1 MTNSKFK
8 RVLSLVLAFVMTASL
23 FTNWPMPVFATS
35 GTDTIKLDFVPE
47 NGVPE
52 IDGLYKPGTIRN
64 DSIRLYESTDYGA
77 TGVEVSG
84 VQGVTVTVLT
94 SHTINGVKMYEID
107 CTQEANEEIFNLIL
121 DYSFVSSTDIMLEG
135 EESLPAPTP
144 YPAIIPSSAINE
156 AYNSLLATT
165 TSAEYDSIYAGTSAD
180 VIGKFSAE
188 QKDAVELHR
197 AVLVAYETLMATET
211 VASYDSIY
219 TTCDPN
225 VLNAFTDVQKA
236 AIAAHRAEMYDAE
249 NPDTGIY
256 LELPE
261 GAIAQ
266 AGTPSGALAAVNGT
280 SLVAYKSLDNG
291 AMGVEIPVNAG
302 TVVELITSYTFSNSD
317 LVFYRYD
324 YSGSNEELKDAS
336 TGETYGYV
344 FIPASAVTITNEVGT
359 NSYTNEEYGITVS
372 GQIPTGLTLNVV
384 PEDVNGVLADA
395 GALMGGSDWTYDVD
409 LTYPGGEYKTT
420 QGIDVTFDKENVQMP
435 VGANY
440 KAYHIKNDNTVEV
453 LGPFVYDGN
462 DIEVTFNGLSPV
474 GISANVININSR
486 PFEKAVFKN
495 STVKV
500 YPSDK
505 DNAEPITLTGLTDTD
520 FFTLSG
526 YAPYGY
532 KMSSGEERYYID
544 WYNGSNTTIAGILN
558 VGSRYLVDINDIEE
572 YVESTPTPTPEPEQP
587 EEVVEAYE
595 NLIKAPT
602 LSDFEEVIF
611 GCMDSGY
618 FEQFTDAQL
627 SEIERISGILEEMDA
642 ATEDLTDF
650 GFEGTVTV
658 EGAKLYLNPITWPE
672 EYVVVNTIIVTDVEI
687 EGIMAEYSSVEGD
700 YSDEYYII
708 DTSGWAA
715 FEGKTP
721 YKYIHKD
728 DFAFEG
734 NWTKVDGKGYFLS
747 DEIKIYD
754 NTGKTYRRITD
765 GLSKGAFDVLYSFF
779 TNNGDGTVTD
789 WYVINTTGWTDVNGS
804 TIRNRLVK
812 RSDVNLITS
821 ETINAA
827 YNNMLAAATVSKFDS
842 LYNAAQASGIIDCL
856 TDTQKQDLADT
867 RTVLAGMAEA
877 TIDLSQYELPATFAN
892 EETKLYPNPVT
903 QPDKYI
909 TAVVKEEQSLLANM
923 LSILPLFL
931 TAHAAEEEVTAQEI
945 IIIGKYLADDGT
957 LYYILDVSGWE
968 GLDGIET
975 IYVKAS
981 EIEIQVD
988 NSTKEIYI
996 SLLSAQAGEEL
1007 AEILAGL
1014 DENTVAVMTE
1024 AGLIDLAENHA
1035 EVLEFLAENGTTPIA
1050 DESVIGMYG
1059 QPVGG
1064 TQTIYIYADPDVMT
1078 KGMTYYDLPSD
1089 EFKTPFKIVDV
1100 MIDERDTAVYYK
1112 MNYSYASKPN
1122 AGTEPCS
1129 WIRADAV
1136 ELLPDYI
1143 DPTETLYLKLMQTE
1157 TLEEWFELLE
1167 SLTDQQLQLFDEM
1180 DEEMLAALTEHFDG
1194 LPCAIDKEK
1203 ADFMAELLSAETVA
1217 EYLAIKAEMSEQTEI
1232 LLSGTDYI
1240 AMHDR
1245 ITALADAEDTSPE
1258 GVVDYTNSAPMVIP
1272 DYTEIQEAT
1281 VYNMKNRMLMAVP
1294 ADESEPSPS
1303 PSVSPTATPEGT
1315 DTANP
1320 PIKDTDGVVTTKTVT
1335 SIGGGKYT
1343 VKLETYVT
1351 GAKVTTAVEKQ
1362 IPTDIIIVVDQSG
1375 SMQFDM
1381 DKSTTYDRIVGT
1393 AEEIYNND
1401 SYADKVYVNVGTSAN
1416 PVYRKV
1422 TMSAETGD
1430 SYVSANS
1437 LGYNTNSELYSNRAN
1452 LYYKETES
1460 SEPVKVTVSQ
1470 GNNYR
1475 YTYSIPSGSLNNTNE
1490 NSWNRSPSFL
1500 GKLYIKTDDITKVT
1514 FTYTDADNNKVEK
1527 EYLPTDSVPKDS
1539 DNIVGNTYYYQNT
1552 TTSEHRLDAL
1562 VRALNNFAASV
1573 EEKAKGNDGVWGP
1586 NPAKDNVNDDV
1597 NHRIAIV
1604 GFSSSVNTY
1613 HNTEIL
1619 TGCDIST
1626 GGSHSTEYG
1635 VYYPLGVEK
1644 NGVQYDGTGYT
1655 AATGTALVSMD
1666 TTAGQTSVENA
1677 IKALTAHGGTQ
1688 TNHGL
1693 DMAADIL
1700 TAEANKGTVYTKTEN
1715 GVTTTVRNKIVI
1727 LFTDGSPTSS
1737 SGFETNV
1744 ANSAIS
1750 YAKTIKNTHNA
1761 TLYGVGIFD
1770 DADARVLT
1778 NADKT
1783 NAYLPSGLINEN
1795 KFMHFVSSNFK
1806 NAENMS
1812 TSYDTNGNNNYYNTE
1827 TFHKDA
1833 DGKYTGKSYYLSASN
1848 SDALNNIFQTISEES
1863 VTNANVV
1870 ELDETT
1876 VIKDIVAPNF
1886 SVPANATSVTV
1897 SKAKLTSIDA
1907 KGEYVFAAPE
1917 STGLSATLSDYDG
1930 DGVKDSVDVTG
1941 FDFADNWVGSETA
1954 ANGTVTYRGY
1964 KLIINFDIPVDSDF
1978 MGGNKVKTNGNNS
1991 GVYGGDGTLVENF
2004 ERPTQNITLKNITAT
2019 WQNQYIY
2026 RTNNADIKALF
2037 LAAKVNG
2044 KDAATVING
2053 ENNAYVKIAFTITG
2067 GGETLATYT
2076 IPAGKDFANGG
2087 WDDESALTPALTAD
2101 TPYTLSWTITPIYD
2115 GPIQPVGGS
2124 ATAKV
2129 FVYDP
2134 VLTFKDSTG
2143 YYGGSVPAL
2152 NDVNNRVAET
2162 AATVNKTEWVNANEE
2177 PFVQAQMYGREP
2189 ILVTT
2194 YTAGTGAS
2202 NGVIVTTNDIPV
2214 NVTVKVGDTDV
2225 TDIVEFKHQDC
2236 AGVTDDEPMPVFAGT
2251 GDETDYA
2258 ELVVHV
2264 KTAQLIINK
2273 TVDPNG
2279 APTIPTDS
2287 FGFIVNQNVS
2297 PELSA
2302 TEDNFKP
2309 YYVYEVFTKG
2319 VNGAADKSEGIL
2331 VMFAGDKLYLTHNQ
2345 YAVITGMPIGTYAV
2359 TEDLQG
2365 NAKLKYDTTAT
2376 GGTFDKAALAVTNT
2390 FTENPLVVGGN
2401 VEFTNKLNTGSITIT
2416 KKVEMPSGF
2425 PMPTEK
2431 FAIKVAK
2438 TDGTYEK
2445 TVNLANGESVTLD
2458 NLVIG
2463 DYTVTEARQILY
2475 TTTYTPAQNVKV
2487 NPGKD
2492 TAVTVENA
2500 RKLADLEIK
2509 KTVVTPA
2516 GIDKTGEEFAFKAYI
2531 TGAVEGETLKVG
2543 DQAVTILKDA
2553 KGTYIPLTLKHD
2565 QSAVVKNLP
2574 ITTAFEIVETAVAG
2588 YTTTVNTAN
2597 IAPTNTVTGTLP
2609 QTGLTG
2615 DNAVV
2620 FTNTLDT
2627 GSLEINKTVISA
2639 PGVAIPTE
2647 GFTFT
2652 VDVNN
2657 VSANDAIA
2665 YTINGEKQTPAV
2677 VDANGNVTITLA
2689 HGQTAVLTGLPTGA
2703 VVVTETAKDQ
2713 FTTKVNGADGTV
2725 FNGEIVKDTKETV
2738 VYVNTMKTYSLTINK
2753 AFATGTSPEV
2763 GETFVFTV
2771 TRPGGFSQQVVIAV
2785 TDKNNDSVVEYAPV
2799 TITNLP
2805 AGEYTVTEDMSWS
2818 KQYTA
2823 TYSPSQTVVI
2833 TNADQSVTVT
2843 NSKTDKWLKAD
2854 AYAENKFAS
2863 YGTAGGVVVEN
2874 GTAILGDDNN
2884 A

>member
-1 MTNSKFK
+1 MTKIKFRK
-8 RVLSLVLAFVMTASL
+8 VLSLVLAFVMTASL
-23 FTNWPMPVFATS
+23 FSNWDLKAFATDEGGEPPAVEATAEPTAEPS
-35 GTDTIKLDFVPE
+35 AEPSTEPTAEPSTEPSVEYLVDTIDGADSIAVYMADEGYYQIDNSGISIQSSDEKMAAVTSITVTPVSKALGNIPANSADYLIWNSQRSLFYDITLTDENGNEVILDGDVTVVFSKEIVPFNVTASSSDSTVFCYTYRFAEDGKVWRSEKYNYKIGEDFV
-47 NGVPE
+47 
-52 IDGLYKPGTIRN
+52 
-64 DSIRLYESTDYGA
+64 A
-77 TGVEVSG
+77 T
-84 VQGVTVTVLT
+84 
-94 SHTINGVKMYEID
+94 Y
-107 CTQEANEEIFNLIL
+107 
-121 DYSFVSSTDIMLEG
+121 
-135 EESLPAPTP
+135 
-144 YPAIIPSSAINE
+144 
-156 AYNSLLATT
+156 
-165 TSAEYDSIYAGTSAD
+165 
-180 VIGKFSAE
+180 
-188 QKDAVELHR
+188 
-197 AVLVAYETLMATET
+197 
-211 VASYDSIY
+211 
-219 TTCDPN
+219 
-225 VLNAFTDVQKA
+225 
-236 AIAAHRAEMYDAE
+236 
-249 NPDTGIY
+249 
-256 LELPE
+256 
-261 GAIAQ
+261 
-266 AGTPSGALAAVNGT
+266 
-280 SLVAYKSLDNG
+280 
-291 AMGVEIPVNAG
+291 
-302 TVVELITSYTFSNSD
+302 
-317 LVFYRYD
+317 
-324 YSGSNEELKDAS
+324 
-336 TGETYGYV
+336 
-344 FIPASAVTITNEVGT
+344 
-359 NSYTNEEYGITVS
+359 
-372 GQIPTGLTLNVV
+372 
-384 PEDVNGVLADA
+384 
-395 GALMGGSDWTYDVD
+395 
-409 LTYPGGEYKTT
+409 
-420 QGIDVTFDKENVQMP
+420 
-435 VGANY
+435 
-440 KAYHIKNDNTVEV
+440 
-453 LGPFVYDGN
+453 
-462 DIEVTFNGLSPV
+462 NGLSVV
-474 GISANVININSR
+474 GFAAIPYDTSRVDLGSFEVTSKDGNIKLYNLD
-486 PFEKAVFKN
+486 PF
-495 STVKV
+495 
-500 YPSDK
+500 D
-505 DNAEPITLTGLTDTD
+505 LTD
-520 FFTLSG
+520 
-526 YAPYGY
+526 YV
-532 KMSSGEERYYID
+532 
-544 WYNGSNTTIAGILN
+544 NVTIAEGERFT
-558 VGSRYLVDINDIEE
+558 VGTKFTATDGVNSVEMYELAFSNAYIGNDNSINNFINNNYVLIRVSDVIE
-572 YVESTPTPTPEPEQP
+572 YVEPSVTPTPTPTPTPEPEQP
-587 EEVVEAYE
+587 EEVVAAYE

-602 LSDFEEVIF
+602 LDDFYTMLDESEIS
-611 GCMDSGY
+611 GTMDS
-618 FEQFTDAQL
+618 FTDEQWDKID
-627 SEIERISGILEEMDA
+627 EVETILIEMDA

-658 EGAKLYLNPITWPE
+658 EGAKLYLNPITWPD
-672 EYVVVNTIIVTDVEI
+672 EYVVVSTIMVESAEV
-687 EGIMAEYSSVEGD
+687 EGILAELAAVEGD

-708 DTSGWAA
+708 DTSSWAA
-715 FEGKTP
+715 FQGKTP
-721 YKYIHKD
+721 YKYIHKNE
-728 DFAFEG
+728 FAFEG
-734 NWTKVDGKGYFLS
+734 NWTKVNGKGYFLS

-779 TNNGDGTVTD
+779 TDNGDGTVTD

-804 TIRNRLVK
+804 TFKNRLVK
-812 RSDVNLITS
+812 RSDVNLITA
-821 ETINAA
+821 EAINTA
-827 YNNMLAAATVSKFDS
+827 YNNMLAAATVNEFDS
-842 LYNAAQASGIIDCL
+842 LYSAAQTNGIIDCL
-856 TDTQKQDLADT
+856 TDTQKQALADT

-877 TIDLSQYELPATFAN
+877 TVDLSQYELPAAFAN

-903 QPDKYI
+903 QPDTYI
-909 TAVVKEEQSLLANM
+909 TAVVKEEQPLLANL
-923 LSILPLFL
+923 LSVFPLFL
-931 TAHAAEEEVTAQEI
+931 TAYAAEEEVTAQEI
-945 IIIGKYLADDGT
+945 IITGKYLANDGT
-957 LYYILDVSGWE
+957 LYYILDVSAWE
-968 GLDGIET
+968 GLPEGIDT
-975 IYVKAS
+975 LYVKAS

-996 SLLSAQAGEEL
+996 SLLSAQTGEEL
-1007 AEILAGL
+1007 ADMLAAL
-1014 DENTVAVMTE
+1014 DDNTVAVMTE
-1024 AGLIDLAENHA
+1024 AGLVDLAENHA

-1050 DESVIGMYG
+1050 DESVIGLYG
-1059 QPVGG
+1059 QPVEG
-1064 TQTIYIYADPDVMT
+1064 TQTIYIYADPDVLT
-1078 KGMTYYDLPSD
+1078 AGMTYYSLPSD
-1089 EFKTPFKIVDV
+1089 EFKTPFKIVGV
-1100 MIDERDTAVYYK
+1100 LTDERGTAVYYQ
-1112 MNYSYASKPN
+1112 MNYSYDSKPS
-1122 AGTEPCS
+1122 AGTDPCS
-1129 WIRADAV
+1129 WVRADAV
-1136 ELLPDYI
+1136 EILEDYL
-1143 DPTETLYLKLMQTE
+1143 DPAETLYLKLMQTE

-1167 SLTDQQLQLFDEM
+1167 SLTDEQLQLFDEM
-1180 DEEMLAALTEHFDG
+1180 DETMSTELEEHVDSLTS
-1194 LPCAIDKEK
+1194 AIDKEK
-1203 ADFMAELLSAETVA
+1203 TDTLAALLSAATA
-1217 EYLAIKAEMSEQTEI
+1217 EEYINIRRAVTEDI
-1232 LLSGTDYI
+1232 EALFSGTDYI

-1258 GVVDYTNSAPMVIP
+1258 GVVDYTNSAPLVIP

-1315 DTANP
+1315 DTTDPA
-1320 PIKDTDGVVTTKTVT
+1320 IKDTDGVVTSKTVT
-1335 SIGGGKYT
+1335 ANGDGTYT
-1343 VKLETYVT
+1343 VNLETYVT

-1375 SMQFDM
+1375 SMQFSM
-1381 DKSTTYDRIVGT
+1381 DKSTTYDRITGT
-1393 AEEIYNND
+1393 AEEIYNNAT
-1401 SYADKVYVNVGTSAN
+1401 YADKVYVNVGTEAN
-1416 PVYRKV
+1416 PVYKKV
-1422 TMSAETGD
+1422 TMTAETADTYVPARTLYDTNNELRNFVRNGGD
-1430 SYVSANS
+1430 
-1437 LGYNTNSELYSNRAN
+1437 
-1452 LYYKETES
+1452 LYYKATEAS
-1460 SEPVKVTVSQ
+1460 TPAEVEVT
-1470 GNNYR
+1470 R
-1475 YTYSIPSGSLNNTNE
+1475 ASGSYNNNNRPYYYTATGLNET
-1490 NSWNRSPSFL
+1490 SYGDNRTPSFL
-1500 GKLYIKTDDITKVT
+1500 DKLYIKTDAITKVT
-1514 FTYTDADNNKVEK
+1514 FSYKDANDQTVTK

-1539 DNIVGNTYYYQNT
+1539 DNIVGNTYYYQNVS
-1552 TTSEHRLDAL
+1552 TSEHRLDAL

-1604 GFSSSVNTY
+1604 GFSSSTNTY

-1626 GGSHSTEYG
+1626 GGSHNTEYG

-1644 NGVQYDGTGYT
+1644 NGVMYNSTDYA

-1688 TNHGL
+1688 TDHGL

-1700 TAEANKGTVYTKTEN
+1700 AAEAAKGTEYTKVVN

-1737 SGFETNV
+1737 SGFETSV
-1744 ANSAIS
+1744 ANSAIG

-1770 DADARVLT
+1770 NADARVLT
-1778 NADKT
+1778 NNDKT
-1783 NAYLPSGLINEN
+1783 NAYLPTGLSNEN

-1812 TSYDTNGNNNYYNTE
+1812 TGYDTNNETYYNTE
-1827 TFHKDA
+1827 TFHQDSS
-1833 DGKYTGKSYYLSASN
+1833 GKYTGRSYYLSASN

-1897 SKAKLTSIDA
+1897 SKAKLTNIDA

-1941 FDFADNWVGSETA
+1941 FDFADNWVGTETA
-1954 ANGTVTYRGY
+1954 ADGTVTYRGY
-1964 KLIINFDIPVDSDF
+1964 KLIINFDIPVDPDF

-1991 GVYGGDGTLVENF
+1991 GVYTKDGTLVENF

-2044 KDAATVING
+2044 KDAADVIDG
-2053 ENNAYVKIAFTITG
+2053 VNNAYVKIEFTITSG
-2067 GGETLATYT
+2067 DKTLATYT

-2115 GPIQPVGGS
+2115 GPIDPVGGS

-2129 FVYDP
+2129 FVYNP

-2152 NDVNNRVAET
+2152 NDANNRVAET

-2177 PFVQAQMYGREP
+2177 PFVQAQMHGSEP
-2189 ILVTT
+2189 ILVPAYTT
-2194 YTAGTGAS
+2194 GTGAS
-2202 NGVIVTTNDIPV
+2202 NDVIITKNDVPV
-2214 NVTVKVGDTDV
+2214 NVTVKIGDTDV

-2258 ELVVHV
+2258 ELVIHV
-2264 KTAQLIINK
+2264 KTAQLIIGK

-2279 APTIPTDS
+2279 APTIPTDP
-2287 FGFIVNQNVS
+2287 FGFIVNQDVA

-2302 TEDNFKP
+2302 TEDDFKP

-2319 VNGAADKSEGIL
+2319 VNGAADKSEGIFA
-2331 VMFAGDKLYLTHNQ
+2331 MFAGDKLSLTHSQ
-2345 YAVITGMPIGTYAV
+2345 YAVISGMPIGTYTV

-2376 GGTFDKAALAVTNT
+2376 GGTFDKDTLTVTNA
-2390 FTENPLVVGGN
+2390 FTENPLVVEGN
-2401 VEFTNKLNTGSITIT
+2401 VEFTNKLNTGSLTIT
-2416 KKVEMPSGF
+2416 KNVVIPSGF

-2431 FAIKVAK
+2431 FAIAVEK
-2438 TDGTYEK
+2438 TDGSYKE
-2445 TVNLANGESVTLD
+2445 TVYLANGESVTLD

-2463 DYTVTEARQILY
+2463 DYTVTESRQTLY
-2475 TTTYTPAQNVKV
+2475 TTTYASGQNVKV
-2487 NPGKD
+2487 NPGAD
-2492 TAVTVENA
+2492 TAVTVTNT

-2531 TGAVEGETLKVG
+2531 TGAVKDETLTVDNQTVK
-2543 DQAVTILKDA
+2543 ILEDA
-2553 KGTYIPLTLKHD
+2553 EGTYIPLTLKD
-2565 QSAVVKNLP
+2565 GQSAVIENLP
-2574 ITTAFEIVETAVAG
+2574 ITTVFEIVETAVEG
-2588 YTTTVNTAN
+2588 YTTTVNAGQ
-2597 IAPTNTVTGTLP
+2597 TNTVTGTLP
-2609 QTGLTG
+2609 RTGLTG
-2615 DNAVV
+2615 NNAIEFV
-2620 FTNTLDT
+2620 NTLDT
-2627 GSLEINKTVISA
+2627 GSLEISKTVVSA

-2657 VSANDAIA
+2657 VSTNDTIA
-2665 YTINGEKQTPAV
+2665 YTINGVEQTPAV

-2689 HGQTAVLTGLPTGA
+2689 HGQTAVLTGLPIGT
-2703 VVVTETAKDQ
+2703 VVVTETEKDQ

-2725 FNGEIVKDTKETV
+2725 FNGEIFKDAKATAA
-2738 VYVNTMKTYSLTINK
+2738 YVNTMKTYSLTINK

-2785 TDKNNDSVVEYAPV
+2785 TDENNDGVAEYAPV

-2823 TYSPSQTVVI
+2823 TYSPSQTVEI

-2854 AYAENKFAS
+2854 AYAENKFAA
-2863 YGTAGGVVVEN
+2863 YGTAGGVVVEK